1 MIRPNRP
8 PQYVIDEK
16 HEAHR
21 ERCQSYQ
28 QKLLTRITNINIG
41 NVWMYSSLS
50 RYINTYLDMVK
61 LFVRAFEQ
69 KHLNGLKMNCS
80 VTERYWFV
88 TEVLSVIN
96 NSNPVKTIRHLYG
109 NESKQCMTK
118 YTVIMRDI
126 NNWKHDY

>member
-1 MIRPNRP
+1 
-8 PQYVIDEK
+8 
-16 HEAHR
+16 
-21 ERCQSYQ
+21 
-28 QKLLTRITNINIG
+28 
-41 NVWMYSSLS
+41 MYSSLS

-61 LFVRAFEQ
+61 IFVRAFEQ

-88 TEVLSVIN
+88 NEVLSVIN
-96 NSNPVKTIRHLYG
+96 NSNPVNTIRHLYG

-118 YTVIMRDI
+118 YTVIIRDI

>member
-1 MIRPNRP
+1 MIRPKRP
-8 PQYVIDEK
+8 PQHVIDAK
-16 HEAHR
+16 HEAHYA
-21 ERCQSYQ
+21 RCQSYQ

-41 NVWMYSSLS
+41 NVSIYSTLS

-61 LFVRAFEQ
+61 IFVRAFEQ

-88 TEVLSVIN
+88 NEVLSVIN
-96 NSNPVKTIRHLYG
+96 NSNPVNTIRHLYG
-109 NESKQCMTK
+109 NESKQCMRK

>member
-1 MIRPNRP
+1 MIRPKRP
-8 PQYVIDEK
+8 PQHVIDAK
-16 HEAHR
+16 HEAHDA
-21 ERCQSYQ
+21 RCQSYQ
-28 QKLLTRITNINIG
+28 QTLLTRIRNINIG
-41 NVWMYSSLS
+41 NVSMYSSLS

-61 LFVRAFEQ
+61 IFVRAFEQ

-88 TEVLSVIN
+88 NEVLSVIN
-96 NSNPVKTIRHLYG
+96 NSNPVNTIRHLYG